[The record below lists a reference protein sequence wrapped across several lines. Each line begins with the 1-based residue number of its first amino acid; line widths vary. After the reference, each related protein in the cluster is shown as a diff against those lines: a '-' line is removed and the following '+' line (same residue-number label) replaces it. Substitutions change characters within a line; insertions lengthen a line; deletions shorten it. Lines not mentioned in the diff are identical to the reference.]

1 MYPNVKKI
9 EYGENYYSLSRQ
21 QIDEIK
27 KEICIYTKFDFVEY
41 KKSDK
46 KEQHY
51 NINVTENKIEISSS
65 SDIGFFYGNQTLKQ
79 LLKSDGIL
87 CCKIEDYPD
96 LYSRIAMIEVSRT
109 RIPTMKELKKLISL
123 LAALKFNQ
131 IQLYFECA
139 FAYKNYEKAWG
150 KLSPFTSD
158 EIIDVKKYCSDR
170 GVDLV
175 PNQNSLG
182 HLERFLMH
190 DEYKHLAECPE
201 GGAMRYYD
209 MSIPTD
215 KVPSNTISVISEEA
229 FDFVKE
235 MWEELFPLFDSQY
248 ANVGCDEPW
257 ELGKGVSKSI
267 CDEKGKDNV
276 YLDYLYKLNDYIK
289 SKGKTM
295 MFWGDIIQE
304 YPDRIKDVPDDAI
317 AMIWGYEVGLPKE
330 SILENFKNNNLKF
343 YNCLGTSTWLSISGR
358 YKTAYKNIRDGAK
371 NALKYNAMGAMIT
384 DWGDR
389 GHHQQPIICIP
400 QYILAGNA
408 FWDVNKEIDIV
419 DALSSLYFKDEDKS
433 ASGLLMDIENLSQD
447 YNLGSCWNAWGLAFH
462 TGILKVFNDG
472 IKSLADGDY
481 EGCRKRLQELL
492 ERAENIKGDCENFD
506 ILKSQ
511 MVFTLKFIDLFLDY
525 TKSLFKSDDIS
536 HDSVDK
542 DIKQKTHAGLD
553 KLTEEY
559 KRLWRLTCREGGL
572 SESIQYFKQF

>member
-1 MYPNVKKI
+1 
-9 EYGENYYSLSRQ
+9 
-21 QIDEIK
+21 
-27 KEICIYTKFDFVEY
+27 
-41 KKSDK
+41 
-46 KEQHY
+46 
-51 NINVTENKIEISSS
+51 
-65 SDIGFFYGNQTLKQ
+65 
-79 LLKSDGIL
+79 
-87 CCKIEDYPD
+87 
-96 LYSRIAMIEVSRT
+96 
-109 RIPTMKELKKLISL
+109 
-123 LAALKFNQ
+123 
-131 IQLYFECA
+131 
-139 FAYKNYEKAWG
+139 
-150 KLSPFTSD
+150 
-158 EIIDVKKYCSDR
+158 
-170 GVDLV
+170 
-175 PNQNSLG
+175 
-182 HLERFLMH
+182 
-190 DEYKHLAECPE
+190 
-201 GGAMRYYD
+201 MRYYD

-248 ANVGCDEPW
+248 VNVGCDEPW

-317 AMIWGYEVGLPKE
+317 AMIWGYEVGQPKE
-330 SILENFKNNNLKF
+330 SILENFKNNNVKF

-419 DALSSLYFKDEDKS
+419 DALSCLYFKDEDKS
-433 ASGLLMDIENLSQD
+433 ASGLLMDIENISQD

-462 TGILKVFNDG
+462 TGILKVFNEG
-472 IKSLADGDY
+472 IKGLGDGDY
-481 EGCRKRLQELL
+481 EGCRKRVQELL
-492 ERAENIKGDCENFD
+492 ERADNIKGDCENFD
-506 ILKSQ
+506 ILKAQ
-511 MVFTLKFIDLFLDY
+511 MIFTIKFIDLFLDY
-525 TKSLFKSDDIS
+525 AKSLFRSDDIS

-542 DIKQKTHAGLD
+542 DIKQKTHDGLD
-553 KLTEEY
+553 KLSQEY
-559 KRLWRLTCREGGL
+559 KRLWLLTCREGGL
-572 SESIQYFKQF
+572 SESMEYFKQF